1 MNQVHKI
8 KSFVKDL
15 FHDSSDL
22 VVKHTDWHEDEA
34 IICYYS
40 VLSDQAVINEQ
51 LTILRERRM
60 EKLPNWG
67 ETPCSTVE
75 AFHATRLTEIVCAG
89 ETAVILVK
97 SNLILR
103 IMLPKV
109 AVRSPM
115 EPDTEK
121 IVRGAHDGFV
131 EDLDT
136 NIGLIRKRLF
146 IPELVVKKIFVG
158 SVVSSQISYMYI
170 DSKVTKE
177 TLDVVNTRLLK
188 IDAELIA
195 SPGQLSDYLDDSIWS
210 PFPQLLN
217 TERPDRVVANLMEGK
232 VAIFVDHSSTALIGP
247 VTFFSFFQTPDDYY
261 GRILVGSFYKILRIS
276 SFFTAVFLPA
286 LYISIVSFHFEVLP
300 IELSKTVKEAITHIP
315 YPPFFEAFILEIAI
329 ELIRE
334 ASIRLPSPVGQTIG
348 IVGGLVIGDAV
359 ITAGLVSNIM
369 VIVVSLTAI
378 SSFVIPAI
386 EMNAAIRLLRF
397 PFMLAA
403 SLFGF
408 LGIAIGILLLFIHL
422 LSLKSLS
429 QPYFYPIIPFKPN
442 FFKDVFFR
450 LPFNR
455 AHVQP
460 TKFQG
465 TDKEGKSNEDE
476 S

>member
-1 MNQVHKI
+1 
-8 KSFVKDL
+8 
-15 FHDSSDL
+15 
-22 VVKHTDWHEDEA
+22 
-34 IICYYS
+34 
-40 VLSDQAVINEQ
+40 
-51 LTILRERRM
+51 
-60 EKLPNWG
+60 
-67 ETPCSTVE
+67 
-75 AFHATRLTEIVCAG
+75 
-89 ETAVILVK
+89 
-97 SNLILR
+97 
-103 IMLPKV
+103 
-109 AVRSPM
+109 
-115 EPDTEK
+115 
-121 IVRGAHDGFV
+121 
-131 EDLDT
+131 
-136 NIGLIRKRLF
+136 
-146 IPELVVKKIFVG
+146 
-158 SVVSSQISYMYI
+158 MYI

-276 SFFTAVFLPA
+276 SFLQLFLP

-408 LGIAIGILLLFIHL
+408 LGIAIDSSPIHPFIEFGN
-422 LSLKSLS
+422 LSHFTLS
-429 QPYFYPIIPFKPN
+429 IIPFNP
-442 FFKDVFFR
+442 
-450 LPFNR
+450 LP
-455 AHVQP
+455 
-460 TKFQG
+460 
-465 TDKEGKSNEDE
+465 
-476 S
+476 